1 VGDNIQQD
9 VFFFFPS
16 QVLALF
22 NAPAGE
28 YACVFTAGATSALK
42 LVGETF
48 PWSSKSEYLYMM
60 QRARDSRASF
70 FHLVTYLRFFKL
82 LTLSFVYSDNSSSS
96 VSTVCEM

>member
-1 VGDNIQQD
+1 MQIMLSFVRFGCCWPVGDNIHQD

-22 NAPAGE
+22 NAPARE
-28 YACVFTAGATSALK
+28 YTCVFTAGATSALK

-60 QRARDSRASF
+60 QNHKSVLGIQEHAF
-70 FHLVTYLRFFKL
+70 FIWSLI
-82 LTLSFVYSDNSSSS
+82 
-96 VSTVCEM
+96 